1 LWKYRYYALV
11 HDGLRKHNESTFL
24 DNGGSFKFVTLNQ
37 NVNNKKRR
45 TRLMPYAAMLLVV
58 LLWGS
63 AAAVG
68 RRLGTDLSALELSL
82 WRVAIGFL
90 LLLILHLL
98 ASRKHPRS
106 SSLPKGSKPFQ
117 TYLRIWIFGIFGYG
131 VMIWLFFCAARST
144 LASHVV
150 LILSMAP
157 ISTLLMDRLL
167 GGRGNAKSFISA
179 GLSLLGIVIMVAPSL
194 SGAGASIIGD
204 LWALLAMLSFSLYT
218 IGVKRYS
225 NGMTALQVN
234 LHGMAAGL
242 VFLWLALALWEQKL
256 LPAGFPEIGQWAQIA
271 YLGLGSTGLAYF
283 LYAWALSKLAVE
295 KVVPFIYLQP
305 VVGVLLSLL
314 WLGEPFSL
322 PLALGMGFIAGGLLW
337 NQIQTN
343 SIKNEVLNRG

>member
-1 LWKYRYYALV
+1 
-11 HDGLRKHNESTFL
+11 
-24 DNGGSFKFVTLNQ
+24 
-37 NVNNKKRR
+37 
-45 TRLMPYAAMLLVV
+45 MPYAAMLLVV

-68 RRLGTDLSALELSL
+68 RRLGTDLSALELSI

-98 ASRKHPRS
+98 TSRKHPKS
-106 SSLPKGSKPFQ
+106 FSQPKGGMPFQ
-117 TYLRIWIFGIFGYG
+117 TYLRIWTFGIFGYG
-131 VMIWLFFCAARST
+131 IMIWLFFCAARST

-167 GGRGNAKSFISA
+167 GGRGSAKSFISA
-179 GLSLLGIVIMVAPSL
+179 GISLLGIAIMVAPSL
-194 SGAGASIIGD
+194 SGSGASLIGD
-204 LWALLAMLSFSLYT
+204 FWALLAMLSFSLYT

-225 NGMTALQVN
+225 NGMSTLQVN

-242 VFLWLALALWEQKL
+242 AFLWLVLAIGERKF
-256 LPAGFPEIGQWAQIA
+256 LPAGFHEIDQWTQIA

-283 LYAWALSKLAVE
+283 LYAWALGNLAVD

-322 PLALGMGFIAGGLLW
+322 PLALGMGFIAAGLLW
-337 NQIQTN
+337 NQFQTN
-343 SIKNEVLNRG
+343 TIKNEVLNRG